1 MDASWNSE
9 KSWSNG
15 RKDTGSLGNGSSSQS
30 GSAPS
35 GKFKAAIVKIGN
47 LSMKEVV
54 CLSHGDLSN
63 HSASCHTLGTVGK
76 PSMSR
81 GAPSWFHN
89 VPTYGGE
96 VIEYW
101 TIFPLKFIWI
111 KTKNI
116 GKFVCTLSIIGKPS
130 MNGI

>member
-1 MDASWNSE
+1 VRFKCLWRARFHDAPIIWQKHGDYCAPVHTMDASWNSE

-76 PSMSR
+76 PSISR
-81 GAPSWFHN
+81 GAPS
-89 VPTYGGE
+89 
-96 VIEYW
+96 
-101 TIFPLKFIWI
+101 
-111 KTKNI
+111 
-116 GKFVCTLSIIGKPS
+116 
-130 MNGI
+130 